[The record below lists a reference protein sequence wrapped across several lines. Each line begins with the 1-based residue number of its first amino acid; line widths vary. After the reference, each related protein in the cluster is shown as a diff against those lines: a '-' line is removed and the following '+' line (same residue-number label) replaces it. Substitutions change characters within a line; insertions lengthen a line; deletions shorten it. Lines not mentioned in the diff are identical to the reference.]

1 MFKKILKNM
10 IIIVLRI
17 IFGICF
23 NVKIKGKEN
32 LNIKRPYIIT
42 PNHISMLDA
51 IFLRV
56 FLMDQDIIYMSKE
69 ENSKIFLIGSILTY
83 VFDLILVKRDGRDS
97 TAIKKAYKV
106 LDNNGILGI
115 FPEGTRNGLLK
126 TGSIK
131 KGSVLIAVKKK
142 VPIIP
147 IGITYINK
155 GIRKK
160 VIINIGES
168 LDISNIYNK
177 RLEEV
182 GDKEKAEEYINELLK
197 KDIIS
202 LVESNIYENVK

>member
-23 NVKIKGKEN
+23 NVKIKGREN

-83 VFDLILVKRDGRDS
+83 VFDLILVKRDGRDT

-106 LDNNGILGI
+106 LDNDGIIGI

-155 GIRKK
+155 GI
-160 VIINIGES
+160 N
-168 LDISNIYNK
+168 
-177 RLEEV
+177 
-182 GDKEKAEEYINELLK
+182 
-197 KDIIS
+197 
-202 LVESNIYENVK
+202 

>member
-106 LDNNGILGI
+106 LDNNGIIGI

-155 GIRKK
+155 
-160 VIINIGES
+160 
-168 LDISNIYNK
+168 
-177 RLEEV
+177 
-182 GDKEKAEEYINELLK
+182 
-197 KDIIS
+197 
-202 LVESNIYENVK
+202 

>member
-1 MFKKILKNM
+1 M

-69 ENSKIFLIGSILTY
+69 ENSKIFLIGGILTY

-106 LDNNGILGI
+106 LDNNGIIGI

-168 LDISNIYNK
+168 LDISKVYNK